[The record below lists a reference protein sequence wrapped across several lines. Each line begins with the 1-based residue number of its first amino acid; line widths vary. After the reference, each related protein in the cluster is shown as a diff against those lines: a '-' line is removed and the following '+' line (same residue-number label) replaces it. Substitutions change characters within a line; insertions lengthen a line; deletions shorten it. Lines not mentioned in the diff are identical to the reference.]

1 MSLKTKDRSKAV
13 IAALRMLTDREVLV
27 GIPRE
32 KAMRQEGEPIN
43 SAALGY
49 IHEFGSP
56 ARNIPA
62 RPFLHPGVASI
73 RDEAV
78 KRFAAG
84 ARAAMGGDSAAMSKT
99 LDDVGLLAQR
109 AVRLRI
115 AEGIAPPLTLA
126 ALESRLRRHKRR
138 KGLREEIE
146 RRKAGE
152 GPSPEDS
159 TPLVDTGQLKNAIAY
174 VIRERK

>member
-13 IAALRMLTDREVLV
+13 IAALRALTDREVLV

-62 RPFLHPGVASI
+62 RPFLHPGVDSI

-84 ARAAMGGDSAAMSKT
+84 ARAALGGDSAAM
-99 LDDVGLLAQR
+99 DRAMHAVGLMTQS
-109 AVRLRI
+109 AVRMI
-115 AEGIAPPLTLA
+115 ITNGIAPPLSLA
-126 ALESRLRRHKRR
+126 ALESRLRRHKGRA
-138 KGLREEIE
+138 GLRAEIE
-146 RRKAGE
+146 RRKTGE
-152 GPSPEDS
+152 GPSPDDS
-159 TPLVDTGQLKNAIAY
+159 TPLVDTGQLRNAIAY